1 MKKLLFVL
9 ALLLFTSISSFSQ
22 VKDTTTYSYCD
33 MICALKPFSK
43 NYSFVLD
50 YGQNVKW
57 FDETRMKNDSTG
69 NIEKFNSMMDGL
81 NYMARKGWV
90 LQQAYTVTVGTNVA
104 HHYILRREN

>member
-22 VKDTTTYSYCD
+22 EKSTKEYVYCD
-33 MICALKPFSK
+33 MICVLKPFSK

-50 YGQNVKW
+50 YGQYLRW

-69 NIEKFNSMMDGL
+69 NLEKFNSMMDGL
-81 NYMARKGWV
+81 NYMARKGWE
-90 LQQAYTVTVGTNVA
+90 LQQAYAVSEASRVV
-104 HHYILRREN
+104 HHYIFRREN